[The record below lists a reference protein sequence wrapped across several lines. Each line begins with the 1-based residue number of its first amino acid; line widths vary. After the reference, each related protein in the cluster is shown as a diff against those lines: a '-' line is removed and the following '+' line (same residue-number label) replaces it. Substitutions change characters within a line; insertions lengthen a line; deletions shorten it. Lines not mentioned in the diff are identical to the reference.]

1 MYNQFIKDDL
11 KNIVDDKSVNEE
23 NLIQHKR
30 LILELIGF
38 VNREEDERYLMEVE
52 KRNLENDVKDIIYS
66 WDLVRSNKE
75 FKERIKKVNTQKI
88 KEDFNLME
96 EVRTMKKDDQ
106 AILVNLERMRTA
118 LSTGNV

>member
-1 MYNQFIKDDL
+1 
-11 KNIVDDKSVNEE
+11 
-23 NLIQHKR
+23 
-30 LILELIGF
+30 
-38 VNREEDERYLMEVE
+38 MEVE

-66 WDLVRSNKE
+66 WDLVRSNME
-75 FKERIKKVNTQKI
+75 FKERIRKVNTQKI